1 MVWGLILAHY
11 FAGALAVN
19 AVPHLVRGLCGKP
32 FPTPFASPPAR
43 GLSHPVLNAVW
54 GVANAAA
61 AGLILWA
68 VRPAFP
74 ALSDVI
80 AFIAGA
86 FTIAVALSV
95 WFDLVRQDRSARLV
109 PPASPDLAPTRK
121 P

>member
-1 MVWGLILAHY
+1 MDWGLLVAHY

-19 AVPHLVRGLCGKP
+19 GVPHLARGLCGKP

-43 GLSHPVLNAVW
+43 GLSPPVVNAVW
-54 GVANAAA
+54 GVVNGAA

-68 VRPAFP
+68 VRPAFS
-74 ALSDVI
+74 ALSTVI
-80 AFIAGA
+80 AFIVGA

-95 WFDLVRQDRSARLV
+95 WFDLVRQDRSARLAS
-109 PPASPDLAPTRK
+109 PASPDLAPTRK